1 MKMIS
6 RTLLLISCALLA
18 LNHARAMTVIPPTF
32 DELVGQADL
41 IFEGTVSEV
50 KSERIGEGAE
60 RRIVTYVTFA
70 VDEPIKG
77 EPGSAYTIRMLGGT
91 VDGETME
98 VTDAPKFKK
107 GDRDIVFVENN
118 GTQFI
123 PLVGIMHGRYRVAKD
138 KQTGEQTLLT
148 NSGHPLG
155 DVSQIGK
162 KEDGHAHRH
171 TAAQSV
177 GASEKGMRP
186 SDFKSAIR
194 AKLAGNPN
202 R

>member
-1 MKMIS
+1 MKMIFC
-6 RTLLLISCALLA
+6 RLLLVSCALLV
-18 LNHARAMTVIPPTF
+18 LNSARAMTVIPPTF
-32 DELVGQADL
+32 DELVGQAEL
-41 IFEGTVSEV
+41 IFEGTVNEV
-50 KSERIGEGAE
+50 KSERIGEGAQ
-60 RRIVTYVTFA
+60 RRIVTYVTFG

-118 GTQFI
+118 GKQFI

-162 KEDGHAHRH
+162 KEDGHAHAH
-171 TAAQSV
+171 AAMQNV
-177 GASEKGMRP
+177 GAEKGMRP

-194 AKLAGNPN
+194 AKLAANLN

>member
-1 MKMIS
+1 
-6 RTLLLISCALLA
+6 
-18 LNHARAMTVIPPTF
+18 MTVIPPTF
-32 DELVGQADL
+32 DELVGQAEL
-41 IFEGTVSEV
+41 IFEGTVNEV
-50 KSERIGEGAE
+50 RSERIGEGAE
-60 RRIVTYVTFA
+60 RRIVTYVTFG
-70 VDEPIKG
+70 VDEAIKG
-77 EPGSAYTIRMLGGT
+77 NPGGAYTIRMLGGT
-91 VDGETME
+91 VDDETME

-118 GTQFI
+118 GKQFI

-162 KEDGHAHRH
+162 KEDGHAHAR
-171 TAAQSV
+171 AATQTV
-177 GASEKGMRP
+177 AEKGMRP

-194 AKLAGNPN
+194 AKLAANPN